1 MSSQNF
7 IISAQP
13 SQVIVPVASNPAPIV
28 IAGVQGPVGAF
39 TPQTSSILA
48 SEALGSQRAVTASGE
63 YAGIKPAIGFT
74 SQAVTVGL
82 EAPIVTTGELNGF
95 SGLTAGEPIYL
106 AENGLITHI
115 APVTGLYQLLGYAK
129 SSSTIIIQIQ
139 QPVRL

>member
-1 MSSQNF
+1 MNF
-7 IISAQP
+7 TIVAKPAQA
-13 SQVIVPVASNPAPIV
+13 IVPAIRQEVPLV
-28 IAGVQGPVGAF
+28 VAGVQGPVGAF
-39 TPQTSSILA
+39 TPQTSSVLA

-74 SQAVTVGL
+74 SQAVIMGM
-82 EAPIVTTGELNGF
+82 EAPVMTTGELNGF

-115 APVTGLYQLLGYAK
+115 APIIGLYQLLGYAK

>member
-7 IISAQP
+7 IVSAQP
-13 SQVIVPVASNPAPIV
+13 AQVIIPAASNPAPVVAVGI
-28 IAGVQGPVGAF
+28 QGPTGAF
-39 TPQTSSILA
+39 TPQTSSVLT

-74 SQAVTVGL
+74 SQAVSAGM
-82 EAPIVTTGELNGF
+82 EAPVMTTGELNGF

-106 AENGLITHI
+106 AENGLITHT
-115 APVTGLYQLLGYAK
+115 APISGLYQLLGYAK